1 MADISTMS
9 LQEELVQLRQ
19 QLHNLEAERLDLL
32 VALEQSQRT
41 FKQGFELSRQVFES
55 MSGLLLVVD
64 VAGNCVMSN
73 PALNQLLGSEDL
85 VGHEAANFFLDSQEL
100 NRCLHSL
107 AKHKALRDYML
118 TFKSLQSGR
127 ATFDVIC
134 NINLLQDWLN
144 ENTVSDTD
152 GISGY
157 IFTGQLASEIRATN
171 VATVEANRRLALL
184 NLITDRIRSSL
195 DLNKVLETVV
205 TELGRLM
212 GLDRCLIIEL
222 DDTSFSQNQTGQ
234 VTYAYFHPNMGVEFI
249 SNADNKVNVSIPLTH
264 PSLAHALE
272 TGQPVVVSD
281 VEKFYASPIDV
292 HYPASTVST
301 VAARSIMVLPV
312 VFGSK
317 SIALLT
323 LAFINSQHDW
333 TVGETELAQEVAE
346 RAAGA
351 ITNAHLFAQ
360 VMAEREHNLAILNSM
375 GEGVVTL
382 DYEGRVRSLNPVA
395 ERLLN
400 LDASHLVGKLAVE
413 VLPFQPPLHTTG
425 QLEQRYEYGEQVL
438 SVATTPLFDPN
449 GTTLGT
455 VSVLRDITEAARIE
469 RIKDEFITL
478 ASHEMRTPLTSLTGA
493 LDFLAEPDFGNLNE
507 TQEEFLQVAR
517 TNNARLT
524 RLFNSIMDITVI
536 KSGLIRL
543 DLGPVHLQQAFDRA
557 MQGGLDQAFA
567 EKALHLKVDFSKGPE
582 LVEADAA
589 RLVQILENL
598 LSNACKFTPNT
609 GTVEV
614 FSESVSPTEV
624 RIVVADTG
632 IGLSAEAL
640 RHLFEK
646 FFRVDNSLTRETGGT
661 GLGLLVTKS
670 LVELHG
676 GSLEVSSELGVG
688 SRFSFTLPCHPNPS
702 KKDLSNLSK

>member
-1 MADISTMS
+1 
-9 LQEELVQLRQ
+9 
-19 QLHNLEAERLDLL
+19 
-32 VALEQSQRT
+32 
-41 FKQGFELSRQVFES
+41 

-85 VGHEAANFFLDSQEL
+85 VGHEAANFFLDPQEL

-118 TFKSLQSGR
+118 TFKSLQPGR

-264 PSLAHALE
+264 PSLAHALQ

-292 HYPASTVST
+292 HYPAST

-333 TVGETELAQEVAE
+333 TVGEIELAQEVAE

-400 LDASHLVGKLAVE
+400 LDASQLVGKRAIE

-425 QLEQRYEYGEQVL
+425 QLEQRYEYSEQVL

-493 LDFLAEPDFGNLNE
+493 LDFLAEPDFGSLNE
-507 TQEEFLQVAR
+507 TQQEFLQVAR

-524 RLFNSIMDITVI
+524 HLFNSIMDITVI

-557 MQGGLDQAFA
+557 MQGSLEQAFA
-567 EKALHLKVDFSKGPE
+567 EKALHLKVDFSNGPE
-582 LVEADAA
+582 VVEADAA

-598 LSNACKFTPNT
+598 LSNACKFTPNN
-609 GTVEV
+609 GIVKV
-614 FSESVSPTEV
+614 FSEAASPTEV

-688 SRFSFTLPCHPNPS
+688 SRFSFTLPCLNNPS
-702 KKDLSNLSK
+702 KVGPA